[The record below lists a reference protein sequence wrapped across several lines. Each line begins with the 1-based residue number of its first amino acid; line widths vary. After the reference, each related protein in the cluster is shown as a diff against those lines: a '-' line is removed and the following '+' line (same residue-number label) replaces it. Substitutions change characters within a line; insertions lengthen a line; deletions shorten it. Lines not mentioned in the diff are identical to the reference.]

1 MSSDYR
7 IEKQR
12 VPVTVVTVRGA
23 ELHGDMYVQMY
34 ARHRQGGEL
43 PIDVLNAED
52 PFFPLAIPGDETLLI
67 CKDGVAEVNIPGMLR
82 DENALESGARVAT
95 VELTLVDG
103 QLRQGQMLVEVAV
116 DRPRVLDFLNRYIEN
131 FLTLHNDH
139 GACLVNRRRVMIV
152 RQLD

>member
-12 VPVTVVTVRGA
+12 VPVSVETVRGA
-23 ELHGDMYVQMY
+23 TLTGDMYVQLY
-34 ARHRQGGEL
+34 ARHRQGGEQ

-52 PFFPLAIPGDETLLI
+52 PFFPLAIENDETLLI
-67 CKDGVAEVNIPGMLR
+67 CKDGVAEVHVPGMQR
-82 DENALESGARVAT
+82 DEWALESGARIVT

-103 QLRQGQMLVEVAV
+103 QMRRGDMLVEVAA
-116 DRPRVLDFLNRYIEN
+116 DRPRVLDFLNRYVEN
-131 FLTLHNDH
+131 FLTLHTQQ
-139 GACLVNRRRVMIV
+139 GACLVNRRRVTIV

>member
-12 VPVTVVTVRGA
+12 APVTVTTVRGA
-23 ELHGDMYVQMY
+23 TLTGDMYVQSY

-52 PFFPLAIPGDETLLI
+52 PFFPLAVDNQETLLI
-67 CKDGVAEVNIPGMLR
+67 CKDGVAEVNVAGMQC
-82 DENALESGARVAT
+82 DEAALEAGARIVM

-103 QLRQGQMLVEVAV
+103 EIRRGQMLVEVAA
-116 DRPRVLDFLNRYIEN
+116 DRPRVLDFLNRYVEN
-131 FLTLHNDH
+131 FLTLHVHD
-139 GACLVNRRRVMIV
+139 GACLVNRRRVAVV